1 MATTVRN
8 VSTSRPAVGTG
19 QAFVSG
25 WLLCGV
31 LDISAACVQSWIQAG
46 RTPAAVLRGVA
57 SGLWGRAAMN
67 GGAGM
72 AAIGLAMHFTVAL
85 TATAVFYALSRRFTR
100 LRTAPLWI
108 VGPLYGVVVFYTMND
123 GTLPALSWLRSLYLG
138 TAPYWPGPMQWP
150 QLLIHMVCVGPPIAW
165 GVRRAR

>member
-1 MATTVRN
+1 MPRGKTTI
-8 VSTSRPAVGTG
+8 G
-19 QAFVSG
+19 QAILTG

-31 LDISAACVQSWIQAG
+31 LDISAACIQAWIQNS

-57 SGLWGRAAMN
+57 SALWGRAAMDA
-67 GGAGM
+67 GAGM

-85 TATAVFYALSRRFTR
+85 TWTLVFYALSRRVRF

-108 VGPLYGVVVFYTMND
+108 VGPLYGICVFGAMNY
-123 GTLPALSWLRSLYLG
+123 GALPALSWLRSLYLH
-138 TAPYWPGPMQWP
+138 TPPRWPGSMSWP
-150 QLLIHMVCVGPPIAW
+150 QLAIHMICVGTPIAW